1 MKNINLLYSI
11 IFILAATACSPELED
26 VPVVQSGEAD
36 FSNYIAVGN
45 SLTAGFRNN
54 GLYPSAQETSY
65 PNFIAQQMQQAGGG
79 EFLQP
84 LMPAENGSGYLKL
97 TSLTLTDLG
106 TSFTLTP
113 QAPAPDAFAKVS
125 GDFNNLGI
133 PGMRVIDMPVEEY
146 ALANPYLNRILASG
160 EEASTSYLE
169 HLATKQ
175 PTFFTAWIGNND
187 ALGYATSGG
196 IAGESG
202 APETY
207 LNGFT
212 PTNIFA
218 QSYGAMMTTLTNG
231 GAKGVIA
238 TIPDV
243 LDVPYFNVFPAQL
256 IPITSQ
262 TNVDQ
267 LNAAYADYNQGV
279 EAINAATGANLNK
292 IIFQLGANYPVV
304 EDPSIPDPLPKFSQL
319 QPGGKLLLSLSLD
332 SVMTGGWGTQKP
344 IPNQFSL
351 TTNEIALIEQYIDD
365 YNDIIAQFAD
375 GNNVVLF
382 NTNELFGKFL
392 QGQLI
397 NGVTYT
403 PAFINGGI
411 FSLDGVHLTAAA
423 NAIVANEMIATIN
436 EAFGSTLPPVVVS
449 EYERIPL
456 P

>member
-1 MKNINLLYSI
+1 MKNIYWFYSLLI
-11 IFILAATACSPELED
+11 ILTAYGCTPELED

-54 GLYPSAQETSY
+54 GLYPAAQQTSY
-65 PNFIAQQMQQAGGG
+65 PYFIAQQMQQAGGG
-79 EFLQP
+79 EFIQP
-84 LMPAENGSGYLKL
+84 LMPAENGSGYVKL
-97 TSLTLTDLG
+97 TSLTITDLG
-106 TSFTLTP
+106 TSFVLTP

-133 PGMRVIDMPVEEY
+133 PGIRVIDMPVDGY
-146 ALANPYLNRILASG
+146 ALANPYFNRILPAG
-160 EEASTSYLE
+160 NEGSTSYLD

-175 PTFFTAWIGNND
+175 PSFFTAWIGNND

-202 APETY
+202 APGTFV
-207 LNGFT
+207 NGFT

-218 QSYGAMMTTLTNG
+218 QSYGAMLTTLTLG
-231 GAKGVIA
+231 GAKGLIA
-238 TIPDV
+238 TVPDLLNIPF
-243 LDVPYFNVFPAQL
+243 FNTFPAQL

-262 TNVDQ
+262 TNVDM
-267 LNAAYADYNQGV
+267 LNAAYTDYNNGV
-279 EAINAATGANLNK
+279 EAMNQQGANLNK
-292 IIFQLGANYPVV
+292 IVFQLGANYPVV
-304 EDPSIPDPLPKFSQL
+304 EDPSIPDPLPKISQL
-319 QPGGKLLLSLSLD
+319 QPGGKLLLTLSLD
-332 SVMTGGWGTQKP
+332 SVQNKGWGTQKP

-351 TTNEIALIEQYIDD
+351 TTNEVALVEQYIED
-365 YNDIIAQFAD
+365 YNNIIEGFAD
-375 GNNVVLF
+375 GSNVVLF
-382 NTNELFGKFL
+382 DANELYNRFL
-392 QGQLI
+392 GGQLI

-403 PAFINGGI
+403 PTYINGGI

-423 NAIVANEMIATIN
+423 NAIVANEMITTIN
-436 EAFGSTLPPVVVS
+436 EAFDATLPPVIVS

>member
-1 MKNINLLYSI
+1 MKKNNI
-11 IFILAATACSPELED
+11 IFSFLLVLAAFACTPELDD

-45 SLTAGFRNN
+45 SLTAGFRSN
-54 GLYPSAQETSY
+54 GLYPAAQETSF
-65 PNFIAQQMQQAGGG
+65 PNFIAQQMQEAGGG
-79 EFLQP
+79 TFLQP
-84 LMPAENGSGYLKL
+84 LMPADNGSGYLKL
-97 TSLTLTDLG
+97 TSLTFTSLG
-106 TSFTLTP
+106 TSFVFTP
-113 QAPAPDAFAKVS
+113 QAPEPNAFAKVN

-133 PGMRVIDMPVEEY
+133 HGMRVIDIPVDGY
-146 ALANPYLNRILASG
+146 GLANPYLGRILPAG
-160 EEASTSYLE
+160 EEATTSYLE
-169 HLATKQ
+169 LLVTKQ
-175 PTFFTAWIGNND
+175 PTFFTAWLGNND
-187 ALGYATSGG
+187 ILGYATSGG
-196 IAGESG
+196 IAGEAG
-202 APETY
+202 APGTY

-218 QSYGAMMTTLTNG
+218 QSYGALMTTLTSG

-243 LDVPYFNVFPAQL
+243 LSTPYFNVFPAQL

-267 LNAAYADYNQGV
+267 LNAAYAGYNAGV
-279 EAINAATGANLNK
+279 DALNSQGANLNK
-292 IIFQLGANYPVV
+292 IVFQLGANYPVV

-319 QPGGKLLLSLSLD
+319 QPGGKLLLTLSLD
-332 SVMTGGWGTQKP
+332 SVLTRGWGTQKP

-351 TTNEIALIEQYIDD
+351 TTNEVALIDQYIAD
-365 YNDIIAQFAD
+365 YNGIIEGFAGD
-375 GNNVVLF
+375 DVVLF
-382 NTNELFGKFL
+382 DANELFNKFL
-392 QGQLI
+392 GGQLI

-403 PAFINGGI
+403 PAFISGGI

-423 NAIVANEMIATIN
+423 NAIVANEMIVTIN
-436 EAFGSTLPPVVVS
+436 EAFGSTLSPVVVS